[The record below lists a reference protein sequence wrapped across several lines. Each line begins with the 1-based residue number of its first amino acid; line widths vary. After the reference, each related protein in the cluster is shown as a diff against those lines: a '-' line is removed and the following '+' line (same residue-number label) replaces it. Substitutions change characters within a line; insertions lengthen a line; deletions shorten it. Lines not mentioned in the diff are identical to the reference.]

1 MVTRRMVTGALV
13 MILMLAA
20 LSVAVPQTSL
30 AQAAGDKT
38 MWCNVPNEQ
47 FYQLCQDKQFMQA
60 LTPAQRDA
68 IDKEWQRR
76 VPNMTPAEVQKY
88 YPAGTRYGSSMG
100 AGG

>member
-1 MVTRRMVTGALV
+1 MVARRMVTGVLV
-13 MILMLAA
+13 TVMMLVA
-20 LSVAVPQTSL
+20 LSIAIPSQ
-30 AQAAGDKT
+30 AQQAGGDKT
-38 MWCNVPNEQ
+38 MWCNLPNDQ
-47 FYQLCQDKQFMQA
+47 FYQLCQDKEFMQG
-60 LTPAQRDA
+60 LTPAQRNA